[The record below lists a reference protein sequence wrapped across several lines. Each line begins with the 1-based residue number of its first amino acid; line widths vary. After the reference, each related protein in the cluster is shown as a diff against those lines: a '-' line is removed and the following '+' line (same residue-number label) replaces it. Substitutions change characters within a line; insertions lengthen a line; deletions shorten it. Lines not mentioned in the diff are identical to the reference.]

1 MITDGERRARGV
13 DRRKRAR
20 NERIGAAVVC
30 ALNAIGHLPLIL
42 KLMAGISAAFWLG
55 ISLLGIVAKQLGY
68 L

>member
-1 MITDGERRARGV
+1 MITDGERRAKGV

-30 ALNAIGHLPLIL
+30 ALNAIGHLPLLL
-42 KLMAGISAAFWLG
+42 KVMAGLSAAFWLG
-55 ISLLGIVAKQLGY
+55 LSVVGLVAKQLGY